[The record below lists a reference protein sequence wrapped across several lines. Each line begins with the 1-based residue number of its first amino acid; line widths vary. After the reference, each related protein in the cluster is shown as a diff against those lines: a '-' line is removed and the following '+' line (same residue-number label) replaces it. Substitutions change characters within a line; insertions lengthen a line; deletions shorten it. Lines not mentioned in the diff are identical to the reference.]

1 MKKHIRILED
11 AGLVTTEKVGRTR
24 VCQAG
29 PRRLEDV
36 HEWSATYRRMLE
48 ERLDRLGELLERT
61 RADEERRATTHQG
74 DEQ

>member
-1 MKKHIRILED
+1 
-11 AGLVTTEKVGRTR
+11 
-24 VCQAG
+24 
-29 PRRLEDV
+29 
-36 HEWSATYRRMLE
+36 MLE